1 MTTIRLEHEGTSAL
15 IRLDKGRGNAIDPAL
30 VGDLLKAV
38 REVGADDRV
47 RGVLLGSAHPK
58 LFCPGLDLVTLIE
71 MDRPALAGFM
81 ARFAE
86 LVMALYALPKPLI
99 AAVSGHAVAGGCVLA
114 LTADWRIVA
123 RGAQIGLN
131 EVKVGVPLP
140 WSVALLLKATVSPS
154 ALTRV
159 ALLGRN
165 ASGDEAVAI
174 GLADELVDAEALEGT
189 CRSRLAEFAEKDARA
204 VATTK
209 RYLRASILAEM
220 GAHEAARASEFLDGW
235 FSQGTQERIREI
247 VSSLGRSAI

>member
-1 MTTIRLEHEGTSAL
+1 MTTVRLEREGSSAL
-15 IRLDKGRGNAIDPAL
+15 IRLDKRRGNAIDPAL
-30 VGDLLKAV
+30 VEDLLRAV
-38 REVGADDRV
+38 QDVDSDDQV
-47 RGVLLGSAHPK
+47 RCVLLGSTHPK

-71 MDRPALAGFM
+71 MDRKALAEFM

-86 LVMALYALPKPLI
+86 LVRALYALPKPLV

-114 LTADWRIVA
+114 LTADWRILA

-154 ALTRV
+154 TLTRV

-165 ASGDEAVAI
+165 ASGDEALVA
-174 GLADELVDAEALEGT
+174 GLADEVVDREEFEDA
-189 CRSRLAEFAEKDARA
+189 CRARLAEFAEKDTRA

-209 RYLRASILAEM
+209 RYLRAPVLTEM
-220 GAHEAARASEFLDGW
+220 RSHEAALADEFLDGW
-235 FSQGTQERIREI
+235 FSRGTQERIREI
-247 VSSLGRSAI
+247 VSALGRSAT

>member
-1 MTTIRLEHEGTSAL
+1 MTTIRLEQEGACAL

-30 VGDLLKAV
+30 VDDLLKAV

-47 RGVLLGSAHPK
+47 RAVLLGSAHPR

-71 MDRPALAGFM
+71 MDRPALSGFM

-86 LVMALYALPKPLI
+86 LVMALYGLPKPLI

-114 LTADWRIVA
+114 LTADWRVLA

-140 WSVALLLKATVSPS
+140 WSVALLLRATVSPS

-165 ASGDEAVAI
+165 ASGDEAVTM
-174 GLADELVDAEALEGT
+174 GLAHEVVDAETLEGT
-189 CRSRLAEFAEKDARA
+189 WRARLAEFADKDARA

-209 RYLRASILAEM
+209 RYLRASVLAEM
-220 GAHEAARASEFLDGW
+220 GAHEAARADEFLDSW

-247 VSSLGRSAI
+247 VSSLGRSAT

>member
-1 MTTIRLEHEGTSAL
+1 V
-15 IRLDKGRGNAIDPAL
+15 IRLDKGRGNAIDPGL
-30 VGDLLKAV
+30 VDDLLEAA
-38 REVGADDRV
+38 RDVGSDDRV
-47 RGVLLGSAHPK
+47 RCVLLGSTHPK

-71 MDRPALAGFM
+71 MDRRELAGFM

-86 LVMALYALPKPLI
+86 LVMTLYSLPKPLV

-114 LTADWRIVA
+114 LTADWRILA

-165 ASGDEAVAI
+165 VSGDEALAT
-174 GLADELVDAEALEGT
+174 GLADEVVDVPGFGEACL
-189 CRSRLAEFAEKDARA
+189 SRLAEFAEKDSRA

-209 RYLRASILAEM
+209 RYLRAPVLSEM
-220 GAHEAARASEFLDGW
+220 RAHEAALADEFLDGW
-235 FSQGTQERIREI
+235 FSRGTQERIREI
-247 VSSLGRSAI
+247 VSSLARSTA